1 MADYNEDGSV
11 VETVTDAPVDT
22 GVSSDVVTILA
33 PSLPSLLGLLMMI
46 GAVWY
51 FSAHSQEYFREDG

>member
-1 MADYNEDGSV
+1 MADYNEDGSA
-11 VETVTDAPVDT
+11 VETVPETAVDT

-33 PSLPSLLGLLMMI
+33 PSIPSLLGLLVMI

-51 FSAHSQEYFREDG
+51 FSSHSKEYFRED

>member
-11 VETVTDAPVDT
+11 VETEAPVET

-33 PSLPSLLGLLMMI
+33 PSLPSLLGLLVMI

-51 FSAHSQEYFREDG
+51 FSSHSKEYFRED